1 MLLKSNSNNSNRR
14 IIKMAKKDK
23 DIEDEEEEE
32 EEEDQEPEKLEEDN
46 EEQEEQTEKVGSIDS
61 LVFLKEYAK
70 DINRQYTNAA
80 TKLGISKSS
89 AHNYLMRCIYLIRTT
104 LNDLNFLRRARLVL
118 NKNVPDKYHISNEDI
133 IKLKPLIYSME
144 MFLFQRTIHNLI
156 ANQTQHIFI
165 TI

>member
-1 MLLKSNSNNSNRR
+1 
-14 IIKMAKKDK
+14 MAKKDK
-23 DIEDEEEEE
+23 DIEDEEEEEE

-80 TKLGISKSS
+80 TKLVISKSS
-89 AHNYLMRCIYLIRTT
+89 AHNYLMRCIYLIKTT
-104 LNDLNFLRRARLVL
+104 LNDSNFLRRARLVL